1 MRVLIAYDSV
11 SGNTEKIAEILQ
23 ESLRNLGMEVILR
36 RAKEVTAEEI
46 EESDALL
53 IGTPTHNRSPT
64 LQIRGLLKRMEGLKL
79 SGKPGASFGSFGW
92 SGEAPWLVRNAMKAL
107 KMNVMEES
115 LRIKREPSEED
126 IEECRKF
133 AEKFVEFVKN

>member
-11 SGNTEKIAEILQ
+11 SGNTEKIAGILK
-23 ESLRNLGMEVILR
+23 EALEALGMEVMVK
-36 RAKEVTAEEI
+36 RAKEVGEEEI
-46 EESDALL
+46 KASDALL

-64 LQIRGLLKRMEGLKL
+64 LPVRELLKKMEKLDL

-107 KMNVMEES
+107 RMRVMEDS
-115 LRIKREPSEED
+115 LRIKREPKEED

-133 AEKFVEFVKN
+133 AENFVEFVKS